1 MPMLL
6 IGCDGGT
13 NATSGVV
20 PEITR
25 KLYDLT
31 LAYRIDEARDLQFK
45 LVTLFDKMLLSADF
59 PEGFRAAL
67 RLRGIHTGESRQPYS
82 SDQHL
87 QLETLSNSLACLLAE
102 EGFADQPIGGCPV
115 GAEKVDPAQVGRI
128 VQGVLAELKQRG
140 LA

>member
-1 MPMLL
+1 MPMIL

-31 LAYRIDEARDLQFK
+31 VAHRIDEARELQYK
-45 LVTLFDKMLLSADF
+45 LTALFDAMIYSADF

-67 RLRGIHTGESRQPYS
+67 KLRGIDTGESRQPYAPE
-82 SDQHL
+82 QHL
-87 QLETLSNSLACLLAE
+87 HMETVSNSLACLLAE
-102 EGFADQPIGGCPV
+102 EGFADEPVGGCPT
-115 GAEKVDPAQVGRI
+115 GAKKVDPAEVSRI